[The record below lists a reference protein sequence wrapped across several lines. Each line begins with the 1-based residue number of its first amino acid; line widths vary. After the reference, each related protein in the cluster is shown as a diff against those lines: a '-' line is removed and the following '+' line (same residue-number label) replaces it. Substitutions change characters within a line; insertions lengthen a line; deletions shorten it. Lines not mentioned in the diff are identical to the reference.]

1 MKYENPVILSDYS
14 DPDVIRV
21 GDDFYMVASS
31 FNHVPG
37 VPVLHSKN
45 LVEWELINYV
55 LDEIPFKGYDKVQ
68 HGHGA
73 WAPSIRYHN
82 GKFYCLIPFPDE
94 GIYVSETDDPYGKW
108 SLLRPLLTA
117 VSLHI

>member
-1 MKYENPVILSDYS
+1 MQYKNPVLFSDYS

-31 FNHVPG
+31 FNHVPA

-45 LVEWELINYV
+45 LVEWELVNYV
-55 LDEIPFKGYDKVQ
+55 LDKLPFERFNAVC
-68 HGHGA
+68 HGAGA
-73 WAPSIRYHN
+73 WAPSLRFHG

-94 GIYVSETDDPYGKW
+94 GIYVEIGRASCRE
-108 SLLRPLLTA
+108 R
-117 VSLHI
+117 VSKSV

>member
-1 MKYENPVILSDYS
+1 MKYENPVLLSDYS

-45 LVEWELINYV
+45 LVEWEIINYV
-55 LDEIPFKGYDKVQ
+55 LDALPFEK
-68 HGHGA
+68 HGEVCHGQGA
-73 WAPSIRYHN
+73 WA
-82 GKFYCLIPFPDE
+82 
-94 GIYVSETDDPYGKW
+94 T
-108 SLLRPLLTA
+108 
-117 VSLHI
+117 LH